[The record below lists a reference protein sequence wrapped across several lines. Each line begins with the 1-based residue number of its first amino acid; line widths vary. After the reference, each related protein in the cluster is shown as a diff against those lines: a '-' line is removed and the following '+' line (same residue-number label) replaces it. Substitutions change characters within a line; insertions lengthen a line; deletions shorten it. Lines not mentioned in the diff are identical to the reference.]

1 MFLTREQVAELTGA
15 KTRARQIANLR
26 QNGIRHT
33 INAAGW
39 PIVAIAV
46 VEGTAK
52 RAEPAPMTWEST
64 AK

>member
-1 MFLTREQVAELTGA
+1 MTGA

-39 PIVAIAV
+39 PVVARAV
-46 VEGTAK
+46 VEGTAAAA
-52 RAEPAPMTWEST
+52 REPERKPWRSAALDKP
-64 AK
+64 